1 MMHIVIISGMS
12 GAGKSLAIDAFEDM
26 GYYCIDN
33 LPPPLIKDFITLIK
47 GDKNRLQK
55 VALVID
61 IRGGDFLDDFVMYAN
76 ALDKRNLDHKLIFLE
91 ASKFVLLKRYSETR
105 RQHPLAASGM
115 TNGEAID
122 EEILKLQPIKEMSD
136 LIIDTSDLKNTEL
149 AQILRDYINEGGQT
163 RSFRFIVQ
171 SFGYKYGMPSE
182 ADFTF
187 DMRFIPNPFYIEGMR
202 PLTGKDEAVRDFVLS
217 DEDAV
222 FFADEVIMILEKLKP
237 SYIREG
243 KPSLNIAF
251 GCTGGQHRSVAF
263 AIHIAERLR
272 EMGETVTLRHR
283 EI

>member
-1 MMHIVIISGMS
+1 MHIVIISGMS

-47 GDKNRLQK
+47 GDKNRLEK

-76 ALDKRNLDHKLIFLE
+76 ALDKRNIDHKLIFLE
-91 ASKFVLLKRYSETR
+91 ASKIMLLKRYSETR
-105 RQHPLAASGM
+105 RQHPLATSGM

-149 AQILRDYINEGGQT
+149 AQILRDYINDGGT
-163 RSFRFIVQ
+163 ARPFRFIIQ

-202 PLTGKDEAVRDFVLS
+202 PLTGKDEAVKDFVFS

-222 FFADEVIMILEKLKP
+222 FFADEVIMILERLKP

-243 KPSLNIAF
+243 KPSLNVAF

-263 AIHIAERLR
+263 AIQIADRLR
-272 EMGETVTLRHR
+272 EMGENVTLRHR

>member
-1 MMHIVIISGMS
+1 MHVVIISGMS

-76 ALDKRNLDHKLIFLE
+76 ALDKRSIDHKLIFLE
-91 ASKFVLLKRYSETR
+91 ASKLVLLKRYSETR
-105 RQHPLAASGM
+105 RHHPLATPGM

-163 RSFRFIVQ
+163 RPFRFIVQ

-202 PLTGKDEAVRDFVLS
+202 PLTGKDDIVRDFVLS
-217 DEDAV
+217 HEEAI
-222 FFADEVIMILEKLKP
+222 FFADEVIMILERLKP
-237 SYIREG
+237 FYIREG
-243 KPSLNIAF
+243 KPSLNVAF

-263 AIHIAERLR
+263 AIHIADRLR
-272 EMGETVTLRHR
+272 EQGETVTLRHR
-283 EI
+283 EV